1 MAMYKIKTT
10 NIENFTGIDAGGVAF
25 ANGEEKISDARM
37 AAWFREHDGYA
48 VERIDEVVEKEE
60 EPKEE
65 KPKKAKAGTAGE

>member
-25 ANGEEKISDARM
+25 ANGEAKISDARM

-48 VERIDEVVEKEE
+48 VERID
-60 EPKEE
+60 
-65 KPKKAKAGTAGE
+65 